1 MNTFWKVALGF
12 IGGVICTIGALFIIG
27 LAFSSRQSPEDLI
40 QERRDELKLTNL
52 QYFEL
57 LLSGKT

>member
-27 LAFSSRQSPEDLI
+27 LAFSSRQSREDLI
-40 QERRDELKLTNL
+40 QERRVELKLTNL
-52 QYFEL
+52 Q
-57 LLSGKT
+57 